1 MKSRPKLKPL
11 FFALPAL
18 LTLTLVSAPRVT
30 AQGFPGMGGG
40 MKQMFKG
47 KTAQNPA
54 VSAVGILLN
63 RNDVKTEIMLSQRQT
78 EQMTEQQDQ
87 AIEQIGAK
95 IKENMPDI
103 QSILSLSD
111 DERKTKIDETITK
124 MQDVMQTQMNVASE
138 ASEKKA
144 QEILKPE
151 QWKRLQELDLQF
163 RGPLALA
170 DPKLAEK
177 FLLTAD
183 QKSKIAG
190 LNNDYQKQRQQAMQ
204 NIFSGFSSIK
214 IGDAAPDMDAIKTKM
229 AKAQE
234 DMAKAQKESEK
245 FHKAQE
251 DKVLP
256 LLTDA
261 QKAAWTAAQG
271 VPFKFRTTD
280 Q

>member
-1 MKSRPKLKPL
+1 MKLRPL
-11 FFALPAL
+11 FLALPAL
-18 LTLTLVSAPRVT
+18 LTLNAISAPRVT

-47 KTAQNPA
+47 KTTQNPA
-54 VSAVGILLN
+54 VSSVGILLN
-63 RNDVKTEIMLSQRQT
+63 RNDVKTEITLSQRQT
-78 EQMTEQQDQ
+78 EKMTDQQDQ
-87 AIEQIGAK
+87 ALQKIGDK

-103 QSILSLSD
+103 QSIMSLSD
-111 DERKTKIDETITK
+111 DERKSKIDETITK
-124 MQDVMQTQMNVASE
+124 MQDVVQTQMNVASE

-170 DPKLAEK
+170 EPKLAEK

-183 QKSKIAG
+183 QKFKIAA
-190 LNNDYQKQRQQAMQ
+190 LNSACQKQRQQAIQ
-204 NIFSGFSSIK
+204 NIFSGLSSLK
-214 IGDAAPDMDAIKTKM
+214 IGDGAPDIDAIKTKM

-234 DMAKAQKESEK
+234 DMTKAQQESEK
-245 FHKAQE
+245 FRKAQE
-251 DKVLP
+251 AKVLP

-261 QKAAWTAAQG
+261 QKTAWTAAQG
-271 VPFKFRTTD
+271 VPFKFRNTD